1 MKPRRKRLLAGL
13 AGALVVN
20 LLLFGL
26 LPVLVGTQS
35 SGTDLEDI
43 TAVQLVDVT
52 PPAPPPEKEETSEP
66 PKPPEPPKIM
76 PAMTMPRK
84 PVDVPRM
91 DLQLPDLNFEINP
104 QLAAGMAVAAPPAE
118 AAPAPAALSSDL
130 FSLEEVDQ
138 VPAVQKQVKP
148 PYPQRAKRLNVEG
161 VVEVRFLVNQ
171 DGSVSDV
178 EIVSATP
185 AGMFEDSVLKTL
197 PRWKFSPGKKDGQLV
212 RTRVVTSIKFEL
224 TR

>member
-13 AGALVVN
+13 VGALLVN

-26 LPVLVGTQS
+26 LPVMVGTQS
-35 SGTDLEDI
+35 SMSDLEDI

-52 PPAPPPEKEETSEP
+52 LPKPPPEDTPEEQ
-66 PKPPEPPKIM
+66 PKPPEPPQIT
-76 PAMTMPRK
+76 PIMTMPQK
-84 PVDVPRM
+84 TADIPRM
-91 DLQLPDLNFEINP
+91 DLQLPSLNFEINP
-104 QLAAGMAVAAPPAE
+104 QLASGMAVAAPPAE
-118 AAPAPAALSSDL
+118 SAPAPAALARDL
-130 FSLEEVDQ
+130 FSVEEVDQ
-138 VPAVQKQVKP
+138 VPTLRKQIKP
-148 PYPQRAKRLNVEG
+148 PYPQRAKRLNQEG

-178 EIVSATP
+178 EILSATP
-185 AGMFEDSVLKTL
+185 EGMFEDSVLKTL